1 MSRSFNE
8 ISIPQSRGRKTVS
21 IKTKRRSSK
30 LVRNTDE
37 TDPRAERILRKQIV
51 IDK

>member
-8 ISIPQSRGRKTVS
+8 TSIPLSRGRKTVS

-30 LVRNTDE
+30 KVRQLIEVDSRT
-37 TDPRAERILRKQIV
+37 ERLIRKKFL